1 MHHVSSDALTRFIE
15 QRTPAWV
22 DLLRALIR
30 QRSVFE
36 HEHGIVELVADR
48 IATLGLVPLRIAHDP
63 DQLARLPDAQPPL
76 SAVGGRCSLVARV
89 AGRGSGR
96 TMLFNTHLDI
106 VEEGEFGAWT
116 HPPFE
121 AVVTGDTVVGRG
133 AMDDKAGVAIALAV
147 LETLV
152 AAPVVLDGDVI
163 VHFVLEDETTGN
175 GTLLCLAAG
184 HRADG
189 AIIIDGT
196 RPERAIDRQAGQ
208 LQFDIEVTGRPAS
221 VSVSHLG
228 VNAADVLARV
238 VARLA
243 DVVSALNAE
252 RAEPWTRF
260 PSPFQ
265 FVTQRLEATGAQMT
279 VPKRAEATCY
289 VTFPPP
295 WTLERMQSRLQH
307 ETATFAR
314 ERGLDVVPGL
324 RFTRF
329 AVEPIAAAAEDLI
342 ALLQACAETARYG
355 PVGVGPSTG
364 TSDLRHF
371 AAAGIPCL
379 LYGPGTGFNPHRPDE
394 RYDTRDLPRM
404 VGLFVDLA
412 ARWCKSP

>member
-1 MHHVSSDALTRFIE
+1 MHHDSSKTLAQFIE
-15 QRTPAWV
+15 ERTPAWL

-36 HEHGIVELVADR
+36 HEHGIIELVADR
-48 IATLGLVPLRIAHDP
+48 ISALGLVPERVAHDP
-63 DQLARLPDAQPPL
+63 DRLAHLPDAQPPF
-76 SAVGGRCSLVARV
+76 SRVEGRCSLVARV

-96 TMLFNTHLDI
+96 AMLFNAHLDI
-106 VEEGEFGAWT
+106 VGEGELGAWT

-121 AVVTGDTVVGRG
+121 AVLDGDAVVGRG

-163 VHFVLEDETTGN
+163 VHFVLEDENTGN
-175 GTLLCLAAG
+175 GTLLCLEAG

-189 AIIIDGT
+189 AVIVDGT
-196 RPERAIDRQAGQ
+196 RPDRAIDQHAGQ
-208 LQFDIEVTGRPAS
+208 LQFDIACTGRPAS

-243 DVVSALNAE
+243 DCVSALNTE
-252 RAEPWTRF
+252 RVEPWTRF

-265 FVTQRLEATGAQMT
+265 FVTQRLESTSAQMT
-279 VPKRAEATCY
+279 VPERAEATCY
-289 VTFPPP
+289 VTFAPP
-295 WTLERMQSRLQH
+295 WTLERMRSFLQH
-307 ETATFAR
+307 ETATFAL
-314 ERGLDVVPGL
+314 ERGLDAVPRL
-324 RFTRF
+324 RFTGF
-329 AVEPIAAAAEDLI
+329 ATDPVTATAGDLS
-342 ALLQACAETARYG
+342 ALLQVCAQAAQYG
-355 PVGVGPSTG
+355 PVDVGPSTG

-371 AAAGIPCL
+371 AARGIPCL
-379 LYGPGTGFNPHRPDE
+379 LFGPGTGFNPHRPDE

-412 ARWCKSP
+412 ERWCRSH